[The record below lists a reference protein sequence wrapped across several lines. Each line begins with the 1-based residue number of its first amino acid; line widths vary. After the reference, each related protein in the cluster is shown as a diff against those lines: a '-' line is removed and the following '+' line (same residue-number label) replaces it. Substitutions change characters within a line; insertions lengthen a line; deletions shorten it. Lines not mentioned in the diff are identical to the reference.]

1 MYLSSAYNN
10 VYFGHSTH
18 AESPKRAMAL
28 YAFQAET
35 DNELTI
41 NEGDELLVLGA
52 AEGDWL
58 MVQCRGKQGL
68 VPAAYVEYL

>member
-1 MYLSSAYNN
+1 
-10 VYFGHSTH
+10 
-18 AESPKRAMAL
+18 MAL
-28 YAFQAET
+28 YAFQAEA

-41 NEGDELLVLGA
+41 TEGQELLVLEA